1 MTGMFFA
8 HGYPDIVLFDSG
20 ASHSF
25 ISSPFIVRNNPNDL
39 ELESTNVVYQIKSPG
54 GRTATDQIARDI
66 ALDLDRHIYLASPL
80 VLHHQGID
88 IIPGADWMN
97 QYEGICLL
105 TS

>member
-1 MTGMFFA
+1 MATPISCFSIQER
-8 HGYPDIVLFDSG
+8 PILLSV
-20 ASHSF
+20 HS
-25 ISSPFIVRNNPNDL
+25 FIVRNNPNDL